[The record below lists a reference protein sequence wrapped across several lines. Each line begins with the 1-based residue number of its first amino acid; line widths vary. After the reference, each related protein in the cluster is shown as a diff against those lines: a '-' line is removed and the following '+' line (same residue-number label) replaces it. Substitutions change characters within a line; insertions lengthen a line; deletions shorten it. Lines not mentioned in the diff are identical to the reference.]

1 MRKTSFKLIV
11 VFFLG
16 IFLTACNNPLPP
28 SKLTYEGVWR
38 SDHMVL
44 MITRQGQV
52 SYEHKEGAMTTSIN
66 GPIKEFTRDGFS
78 VGFGFLSSEF
88 IVNQKPI
95 EQDGQW
101 TMIVDGVKLVR
112 TNQLSFVQKDSTI

>member
-11 VFFLG
+11 VFCLG
-16 IFLTACNNPLPP
+16 LFLTACDNPLPP

-52 SYEHKEGAMTTSIN
+52 SYERKEGAMTTSIN

-78 VGFGFLSSEF
+78 VGLVFLAPNLLL
-88 IVNQKPI
+88 IRNRLNKTVN
-95 EQDGQW
+95 GQ
-101 TMIVDGVKLVR
+101 
-112 TNQLSFVQKDSTI
+112 